1 MKHSFYRLL
10 CKSITFCLVPAVT
23 KAQITADPSAAANQ
37 RATVLQTANAIPQVN
52 IQTPSSAGVSRN
64 SYSQFDVQ
72 RNGVI
77 LNNART
83 ATQTQI
89 GGWVQGN
96 PWLSAG
102 SAKVILNEV
111 NSSHP
116 SQLKG
121 YIEVAGPRA
130 EVVIA
135 NPAGIHINGGGFI
148 NASKATLTTGTPT
161 LNQSQID
168 NYRVLGGSIAI
179 DGAGLHPQNMKAS
192 GEQAHLFHSMVIS
205 SIRERTRNVTK
216 FLKLNYLTER
226 PNLILAD
233 LAMACSSYQPIPEAW
248 KSFLNI

>member
-1 MKHSFYRLL
+1 LKHSFYRLL
-10 CKSITFCLVPAVT
+10 CKSITFCLVPAVA
-23 KAQITADPSAAANQ
+23 KAQIAADPSAAANQ
-37 RATVLQTANAIPQVN
+37 RPTILQTANAIPQVN

-83 ATQTQI
+83 ATQTQM

-111 NSSHP
+111 NSSNP
-116 SQLKG
+116 SQVNG

-135 NPAGIHINGGGFI
+135 NPAGISVNGGGFI
-148 NASKATLTTGTPT
+148 NASKATLTTGTPIW
-161 LNQSQID
+161 NQGQID
-168 NYRVLGGSIAI
+168 SYRVQGGTIGI
-179 DGAGLHPQNMKAS
+179 EGDGLD
-192 GEQAHLFHSMVIS
+192 L
-205 SIRERTRNVTK
+205 RTT
-216 FLKLNYLTER
+216 
-226 PNLILAD
+226 D
-233 LAMACSSYQPIPEAW
+233 
-248 KSFLNI
+248 